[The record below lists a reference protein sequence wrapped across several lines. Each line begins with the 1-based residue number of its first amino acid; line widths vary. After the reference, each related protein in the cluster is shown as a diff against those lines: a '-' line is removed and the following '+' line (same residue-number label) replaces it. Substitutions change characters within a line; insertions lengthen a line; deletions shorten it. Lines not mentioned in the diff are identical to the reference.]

1 MHSVPADTEA
11 APTGGWSFL
20 QPHSWFALGQVR
32 LAAVLATVVLALF
45 YVFLGPRYWEQMRHM
60 VFDTYQSLAPRQV
73 HKLPVVIVA
82 IDNASLTALGQWPWP
97 RTRLAR
103 LMEAIQQLGAQAI
116 GLDIIMS
123 GSGSSVARRVHRR
136 EV

>member
-1 MHSVPADTEA
+1 MCFWV
-11 APTGGWSFL
+11 
-20 QPHSWFALGQVR
+20 Q
-32 LAAVLATVVLALF
+32 
-45 YVFLGPRYWEQMRHM
+45 RYWERVRHM

-103 LMEAIQQLGAQAI
+103 LIEAIQQLGAQAI
-116 GLDIIMS
+116 GLDMHHA